1 MTLEV
6 LCGHCLNYCL
16 CCVYWIF
23 RTYTSCESNSFQMP
37 KMTLKLYPKRP
48 LGHTV
53 QIYSEPCTTNMALWH
68 ILMGHESIDMQYIL
82 DIHIMQ
88 FISNSDNQVHSC
100 LPKFNHF
107 LVIFNAICIHYQVIF
122 FLAFF
127 TVKCEIIANE
137 QHFIKLS

>member
-48 LGHTV
+48 LDHTV
-53 QIYSEPCTTNMALWH
+53 QIYSEPCTTKMALWH

-100 LPKFNHF
+100 LPKFNHLLLF
-107 LVIFNAICIHYQVIF
+107 LMPFAYITRSFFSCIFHCQMWNNCKWATLH
-122 FLAFF
+122 
-127 TVKCEIIANE
+127 
-137 QHFIKLS
+137 